1 MSWSFVWPTL
11 GVDKI
16 HCQTQVLHTCVITGT
31 NHLLA
36 YIKNIKLNLPPIYES
51 KFKGRLQHVSYSL
64 QSHWYASFLYSQ
76 YSSDNLHPEKYTH
89 ILVTTYNFCSYCNI
103 SAAQKIFYLKN
114 FFLSTSIS
122 MKIFLDVG
130 QKPLGLN
137 PLRGKALW
145 DKKKPT

>member
-103 SAAQKIFYLKN
+103 SAVQKIFYLKK
-114 FFLSTSIS
+114 FFLKYFNIDEDFFGCRTKAPRIKPPQGKS
-122 MKIFLDVG
+122 
-130 QKPLGLN
+130 PLG
-137 PLRGKALW
+137 
-145 DKKKPT
+145 